1 MKSLNRIK
9 LNGRNVFAATVG
21 AVAWLVLNGMAVA
34 DHGGDDGGDRGG
46 RGSGSPTGKPLT
58 GYKQINLVSDVP
70 GQAVHTETNLVNPW
84 GLVIGPEG
92 RLIVADNH
100 TGLATFYSPE
110 GRLARSPLPVDDDPT
125 GVTINHSSE
134 DFLITDG
141 TGSHSARLIFATES
155 GKILGWNQGLGTA
168 NAVVVADNSPSNAV
182 YKGIALAETRGG
194 AMLFA
199 TDFHNGKVDMFD
211 SSFHRVGSFTDGTV
225 DAGFAPFNVQNIGGW
240 LFVTFAKQRSPDN
253 HDDEAGPGNGFVD
266 IFRPDGHLV
275 RRFAS
280 HGMLNSPWGLAV
292 ATRSFGKFRDALLVG
307 NFGDGRIN
315 AYNPRTGA
323 FLGQLTDPHG
333 VPIQIEGLWALGF
346 GRDSDWGRDEDDDD
360 VPNNALYFTS
370 GPADESHGLLG
381 VIVPARRNRHG
392 D

>member
-100 TGLATFYSPE
+100 SGLATFYSPE

-125 GVTINHSSE
+125 GVAINHSSE

-155 GKILGWNQGLGTA
+155 GKILGWNEGLGAA

-182 YKGIALAETRGG
+182 YKGIALARTRAG

-211 SSFHRVGSFTDGTV
+211 SSFHWVGSFTDATV

-240 LFVTFAKQRSPDN
+240 VFVSLFQQKR
-253 HDDEAGPGNGFVD
+253 PGNHND
-266 IFRPDGHLV
+266 E
-275 RRFAS
+275 
-280 HGMLNSPWGLAV
+280 
-292 ATRSFGKFRDALLVG
+292 TRA
-307 NFGDGRIN
+307 GDRG
-315 AYNPRTGA
+315 
-323 FLGQLTDPHG
+323 
-333 VPIQIEGLWALGF
+333 
-346 GRDSDWGRDEDDDD
+346 
-360 VPNNALYFTS
+360 
-370 GPADESHGLLG
+370 
-381 VIVPARRNRHG
+381 
-392 D
+392 